1 MNVEVVAAVLL
12 MLDFIFMVRVQLD
25 VSGAL
30 NFLRQKMNEKI
41 LLHDAVIQLHDIAR
55 LVEDLIGDGSLSAD
69 IRSTADRLNVLINP
83 LTLENVNE

>member
-1 MNVEVVAAVLL
+1 
-12 MLDFIFMVRVQLD
+12 
-25 VSGAL
+25 
-30 NFLRQKMNEKI
+30 MNEKI

-69 IRSTADRLNVLINP
+69 IRTTADRLNVLINP